1 MTIKEL
7 HRDLVEAYTVSN
19 LNRISLTL
27 LNLFKNQQYSVLQK
41 ISDIISDFV
50 IIKISN
56 NGKGFSKFMMLYHPD
71 RAGFHIREINK
82 LNEQNNFEGL
92 LEYSHIL
99 RLERIEEIATSLN
112 SYEDIDYAPV
122 YEWDLNTEGFS
133 IININEPSEP
143 HKVKTHT
150 KPVGYTFYEAIK
162 LREYGDLDMDFLPL
176 YLEEIEEFEL
186 SSSDLNDLD
195 GVQYCIHARS
205 IDVSN
210 NRISDLSPLIG
221 LRELE
226 ELNLSDNQVGII
238 DELSSLKNLKSV
250 LLTNNYIDDIS
261 PLFELK
267 NLEYVELS
275 GNHIDC
281 DQINKL
287 SDAGITVDFETEAKG
302 LRD

>member
-7 HRDLVEAYTVSN
+7 HKDLIEAYTVSN

-50 IIKISN
+50 IINISN

-99 RLERIEEIATSLN
+99 RLERIEEITTSLN

-122 YEWDLNTEGFS
+122 YEWDLSTEGFS

-287 SDAGITVDFETEAKG
+287 SDAGVTVDF
-302 LRD
+302 